1 MQARFAHV
9 RRAVGIAK
17 HFLAQALELAL
28 ADIFEVGALG
38 PLRRRFVEIN
48 RDAVALPDFAA
59 HFFREH
65 DAILDGD
72 AFDGNERD
80 HVGCAEPRMRAGV
93 AREID
98 QLGGFAD
105 AAQRRLGDVLGFA
118 GERDHA
124 AIVVRVAFA
133 VEQEDAGN
141 FAHGRDDGV
150 HFGGIAA
157 FGEIRNAFDEALHG
171 YSFFVWITA
180 PRFMVRLQ
188 RFTPK

>member
-1 MQARFAHV
+1 MQARIAHV

-17 HFLAQALELAL
+17 HFFAQALELAL
-28 ADIFEVGALG
+28 ADIFEVGAVG
-38 PLRRRFVEIN
+38 PLRRGFVEIH
-48 RDAVALPDFAA
+48 RDAVAFPDFAA

-72 AFDGNERD
+72 AFDGDERD
-80 HVGCAEPRMRAGV
+80 HIGCAKPRMGSGV
-93 AREID
+93 AREVD

-105 AAQRRLGDVLGFA
+105 AAQRSLRDALGFSDK
-118 GERDHA
+118 RDHA
-124 AIVVRVAFA
+124 AIVVRVAFT
-133 VEQEDAGN
+133 VEEEDAGN
-141 FAHGRDDGV
+141 LAHGRDDGF

-157 FGEIRNAFDEALHG
+157 LGEIRNAFDEALHG
-171 YSFFVWITA
+171 YIFFVWITA